1 MPESPESF
9 HARAVAAADE
19 QGRLPVPE
27 QAMWEIFPFERA
39 GLVAKPIEA
48 PLLPEP
54 PRGGEASRDCW
65 RCAHPDEDVLWS
77 DERWLLARLPEPL
90 RLPFAAMLMPRAH
103 LDLGDLDDVHAAELG
118 KLIVRIDRA
127 VRTLPAVGRVH
138 VNKWGDGGAH
148 LHVVFLARPS
158 GLLQLR
164 GSSLPLWEEMLPPV
178 PPEIADQDLYAVATA
193 VAEGG
198 GQLSEG

>member
-1 MPESPESF
+1 M
-9 HARAVAAADE
+9 
-19 QGRLPVPE
+19 
-27 QAMWEIFPFERA
+27 
-39 GLVAKPIEA
+39 
-48 PLLPEP
+48 
-54 PRGGEASRDCW
+54 
-65 RCAHPDEDVLWS
+65 LWS